1 MVRLNAQ
8 LILVAMAGSLVSVP
22 TQAELVALAAE
33 DLSKVG
39 AQSGV
44 TVDIDI
50 SDLEFSYNYKN
61 TDNPNENF
69 WVSGYGTGGDK
80 VIFYGI
86 TIDVVDFG
94 SSGALALGMPT
105 TVDLDNVNT
114 GDYFIAR
121 ERALGDLSPPN
132 VDTVNDR
139 KLFGLAWN
147 TNITGPGKLDF
158 PQAAAAGVES
168 HSFSNEPFQM
178 DGQVLIFAD

>member
-1 MVRLNAQ
+1 MVRFTPQAIAL
-8 LILVAMAGSLVSVP
+8 LLAGGIPLAA
-22 TQAELVALAAE
+22 QAELVALQTEELSAVNAA
-33 DLSKVG
+33 
-39 AQSGV
+39 SGV
-44 TVDIDI
+44 ELDIDI
-50 SDLEFSYNYKN
+50 SSLAFSYNYKN
-61 TDNPNENF
+61 TDNPNEHF
-69 WVSGYGTGGDK
+69 WVSGHGTGGDK

-86 TIDVVDFG
+86 SIDVVDFG
-94 SSGALALGMPT
+94 SSAALAIGMPT

-121 ERALGDLSPPN
+121 ERAPGDLSPPN
-132 VDTVNDR
+132 VDTSNDR

-168 HSFSNEPFQM
+168 YSFANAPFQM